1 MDSSENN
8 NQFRSVRLIQR
19 GDMARLGAVM
29 PAESSVDATRRSRSS
44 RRDERETE
52 RRSRDDRRESRRGR
66 SARRADDGRG
76 FAWEQSASGERA
88 SNRPPR
94 EHVSA
99 YLDESSVVR
108 VTRRSDRSRSY
119 EAVEELER
127 PRRAPES
134 KPKPKRGFTLVPK
147 RAERASAQH
156 DAWQDDSAHVEETWQ
171 EQPRRAERRRNT
183 FVDDYDY
190 DSQGISGSLSRRQ
203 AVIDA
208 LRIVPE
214 AIGNA
219 VLGALGLVRMKGI
232 MVVLAIALVVTMLFA
247 PLRDLYLANRRL
259 DTLQATYDALLAEN
273 DEIRSELETLQTR
286 EGIEN
291 EARARGYVLPGETKV
306 VVEGIETNEKT
317 QLATVM
323 DEVELPDERPWYI
336 KTLDDLFG
344 YDPEA

>member
-1 MDSSENN
+1 
-8 NQFRSVRLIQR
+8 
-19 GDMARLGAVM
+19 MARLGAVM

-259 DTLQATYDALLAEN
+259 DTLQATYDTLLAEN